1 MLYSDKQKAD
11 MLETL
16 VQYYDCNK
24 SKYGERDGLTTG
36 EIAPIFGKTGGG
48 MQHDM
53 PFNMIML
60 QNLGMISAV

>member
-16 VQYYDCNK
+16 VQYYDYNK
-24 SKYGERDGLTTG
+24 SKYGEGDGLTTG
-36 EIAPIFGKTGGG
+36 EIAPMFGKTGGI
-48 MQHDM
+48 QHDM
-53 PFNMIML
+53 MFNMIVL